1 MGRFFEA
8 AFICFCQSILSRI
21 PVGLDQLIRD
31 DLQVIISSCRPED
44 LFLANAKS
52 NPSLHC
58 VM

>member
-1 MGRFFEA
+1 MERFFEA
-8 AFICFCQSILSRI
+8 AFICFCQSILPQI
-21 PVGLDQLIRD
+21 PIGLDQLIRD

-44 LFLANAKS
+44 LFLTNAKS